1 MASKVPPPQKKK
13 KKFSRRSLRGLRKG
27 EPWGP
32 FFETPILNENRTSLM
47 TQEVT
52 STFEKRAPAVS
63 IKFAT
68 GNLAAAKF

>member
-1 MASKVPPPQKKK
+1 
-13 KKFSRRSLRGLRKG
+13 
-27 EPWGP
+27 
-32 FFETPILNENRTSLM
+32 M

-63 IKFAT
+63 TKFAT

>member
-1 MASKVPPPQKKK
+1 
-13 KKFSRRSLRGLRKG
+13 
-27 EPWGP
+27 
-32 FFETPILNENRTSLM
+32 M
-47 TQEVT
+47 TQVT